1 MRHLQFVIL
10 SFLFCVA
17 LTATVEGHAFLDHA
31 SPGVGSKVHGSPA
44 EVRVWF
50 TEKLEAA
57 FSKLQ
62 VFNEAGQ
69 QVDSRNQRLDPRN
82 AAALLLA
89 FHHSS
94 LEYIKSSG
102 ARSRWIHT
110 APRAVS
116 NSRSSPRSDC
126 DSRSPKLT

>member
-1 MRHLQFVIL
+1 MRHLQFIL
-10 SFLFCVA
+10 LAFLFCVA
-17 LTATVEGHAFLDHA
+17 LAATVEAHAFLDHA
-31 SPGVGSKVHGSPA
+31 SPGVGSKVHSSPA

-82 AAALLLA
+82 AAMMVVSVPPLKPGI
-89 FHHSS
+89 
-94 LEYIKSSG
+94 YQVV
-102 ARSRWIHT
+102 W
-110 APRAVS
+110 RAVS
-116 NSRSSPRSDC
+116 VDTHTTKGSFKFEIVP
-126 DSRSPKLT
+126 